1 VGLYILID
9 VRAASERSS
18 LRHAQEKLVAGRGQL
33 SFVSQEPEVS
43 SDRSDL
49 EDPGFFAWL
58 LSAFSAAGFL
68 SSAGFHPVAASA
80 NAFLLK

>member
-1 VGLYILID
+1 
-9 VRAASERSS
+9 
-18 LRHAQEKLVAGRGQL
+18 L

-49 EDPGFFAWL
+49 EDPGFFAWF
-58 LSAFSAAGFL
+58 LSAFSTASFL

-80 NAFLLK
+80 NPFLLKQSDPSAID